1 MENSDSMQIDTT
13 TDKNQVVEDHEMQTQ
28 EEEEK
33 QRNAI

>member
-1 MENSDSMQIDTT
+1 MEDKDSMQIDTT
-13 TDKNQVVEDHEMQTQ
+13 TDKNQDTQDVEMV